1 MRKRGLISV
10 LILSLLLSS
19 IIPHKIQAVT
29 EQAKT
34 AKISDNYVEG
44 EAIVTLNASSETGLA
59 KEGTAS
65 FDSDIEVE
73 NSWDFGPVK
82 KKKGKNLYLSEVHS
96 DTYSTKELIEKLKK
110 QDNVVAAEPNY
121 YRYKLSTSND
131 TYADEQWYLDGTG
144 SYQTTSSGIQYKN
157 RIQTSNDSDT
167 IVAVVD
173 TGIDYTH
180 EDLTAHMWK
189 NPYGQSELPG
199 TYGYDFGD
207 YDSNPMDE
215 DEDGHG
221 THCAG
226 VISAVSDN
234 NKGIRGISNAKLMAL
249 KIFDSSGTSSDSAI
263 IAAFNYI
270 YKAQTLGA
278 NIAAINCSWG
288 GGGSS
293 PTSMKTLIDQIGKN
307 GSLFLFAA
315 GNDGEDHDSGTL
327 QNDCPYDLNSPYVI
341 TVGASTQSDK
351 KASFSDYGKKTVH
364 LFAPGQN
371 IFSTINAGVFYPS
384 VYTDVEKKARCS
396 YFTSFSA
403 NDATLY
409 YPSEIGKS
417 NGSILYNEKK
427 YSAEDS
433 HNQAGSG
440 SYCISIDAVRSSST
454 LALYMDIGDMNLTHG
469 TYQVSYDM
477 GIEQDG
483 EISWTHYSTQAY
495 FINSS
500 NTIYAQIVYL
510 KGTFTSVHKIY
521 FDNIGFSTA
530 NPTDALYIKYN
541 SMNGTSMAAPQISAA
556 AALLAAEYPKDSAV
570 ERRNRLLHCVRE
582 VSGLS
587 SYCMTG
593 GILDLSKISKASSN
607 LPACLQTAT
616 QTNTSASATQS
627 TNTVTATKKTAAK
640 LVTKITLNKKKA
652 KLRYK
657 KKLKLNATVK
667 PKNAANKKVKWYVS
681 NKKYAKVTQKG
692 VVRAKKKGIGHTV
705 KVYAKAKD
713 KSKKKAYCKV
723 CIYK

>member
-19 IIPHKIQAVT
+19 TIPHKIQAVT

-34 AKISDNYVEG
+34 AKTSDNYVEG

-73 NSWDFGPVK
+73 NSWDFGPAK

-121 YRYKLSTSND
+121 YRYKLATTND

-144 SYQTTSSGIQYKN
+144 AYQTTSSGIQYKN

-180 EDLTAHMWK
+180 EDLAAHMWK
-189 NPYGQSELPG
+189 NPYDQLELPG

-207 YDSNPMDE
+207 YDSDPMDE

-234 NKGIRGISNAKLMAL
+234 NKGICGISNAKLMAL
-249 KIFDSSGTSSDSAI
+249 KVFNSAGTSYDSAI

-288 GGGSS
+288 GGGGSS
-293 PTSMKTLIDQIGKN
+293 TSMKTLINQIGQN

-315 GNDGEDHDSGTL
+315 GNEGEDHDNAISDG
-327 QNDCPYDLNSPYVI
+327 CPYDLDSPYVV
-341 TVGASTQSDK
+341 TVGASTQTDK
-351 KASFSDYGKKTVH
+351 KASFSDYGNKTVH
-364 LFAPGQN
+364 LFAPGRN
-371 IFSTINAGVFYPS
+371 IFSTINSGIFYPS
-384 VYTDVEKKARCS
+384 VYTDSMRSSRCS
-396 YFTSFSA
+396 YFTSFNS
-403 NDATLY
+403 NDTVLY
-409 YPSEIGKS
+409 HPSEIGES
-417 NGSILYNEKK
+417 
-427 YSAEDS
+427 D
-433 HNQAGSG
+433 GSG
-440 SYCISIDAVRSSST
+440 SYCISIDAARSSAT
-454 LALYMDIGDMNLTHG
+454 LTLYMDIDGMNLADG
-469 TYQVSYDM
+469 TYHQVSYDT
-477 GIEQDG
+477 GIEGNG
-483 EISWTHYSTQAY
+483 EISWSHYSSKLY
-495 FINSS
+495 FIKRN
-500 NTIYAQIVYL
+500 NTTYAEIVSL
-510 KGTFTSVHKIY
+510 TGNFTSVHKIY
-521 FDNIGFSTA
+521 IDNIGISKA
-530 NPTDALYIKYN
+530 NPTNALYIKYN
-541 SMNGTSMAAPQISAA
+541 SMSGTSMAAPQVSAA
-556 AALLAAEYPKDSAV
+556 TALLAAAYPNDSAV
-570 ERRNRLLHCVRE
+570 QRRNRLLNCVRE

-593 GILDLSKISKASSN
+593 GILDLSKISSASSG
-607 LPACLQTAT
+607 LPACLQTT
-616 QTNTSASATQS
+616 TKTNT
-627 TNTVTATKKTAAK
+627 TAAQGTSSTKKTTK

-657 KKLKLNATVK
+657 KKLKLKATVK
-667 PKNAANKKVKWYVS
+667 PKNATNKKVKWYVS

-723 CIYK
+723 RIYK

>member
-1 MRKRGLISV
+1 MRKRGLIPV

-19 IIPHKIQAVT
+19 IIPDKIQAVT
-29 EQAKT
+29 EQINT
-34 AKISDNYVEG
+34 APTSDRHVEG
-44 EAIVTLNASSETGLA
+44 EAIVTLNASSQTGLA
-59 KEGTAS
+59 KEGTTS

-96 DTYSTKELIEKLKK
+96 DTYSTKELIAKLKK

-131 TYADEQWYLDGTG
+131 TYTDEQWYLDGTG
-144 SYQTTSSGIQYKN
+144 SYRTSSSGIQYKN
-157 RIQTSNDSDT
+157 RIQTSKDSDT
-167 IVAVVD
+167 IVAIVD

-180 EDLTAHMWK
+180 EDLAAHMWK
-189 NPYGQSELPG
+189 NPYDQLELPG

-207 YDSNPMDE
+207 YDSDPMDE

-234 NKGIRGISNAKLMAL
+234 SKGIRGISNAKLMAL
-249 KIFDSSGTSSDSAI
+249 KVFNSAGTSYDSSI
-263 IAAFNYI
+263 IAALNYI

-293 PTSMKTLIDQIGKN
+293 STSMKTLVNQIGQN

-315 GNDGEDHDSGTL
+315 GNDGEDHDSAISDG
-327 QNDCPYDLNSPYVI
+327 CPYDLDSPYVVTI
-341 TVGASTQSDK
+341 GASTQTDK
-351 KASFSDYGKKTVH
+351 KASFSDYGNKTVD
-364 LFAPGQN
+364 LFAPGRN
-371 IFSTINAGVFYPS
+371 IFSTINSGIFYPS
-384 VYTDVEKKARCS
+384 VYTDSERNSRCS
-396 YFTSFSA
+396 YFTSFDS
-403 NDATLY
+403 NDAVLY
-409 YPSEIGKS
+409 HPSEIGKLD
-417 NGSILYNEKK
+417 GSILYNEKF

-440 SYCISIDAVRSSST
+440 SYCISIDAARSSAT
-454 LALYMDIGDMNLTHG
+454 LALYMDIDGMNLADG

-477 GIEQDG
+477 GIEGNG
-483 EISWTHYSTQAY
+483 EISWSHYSSKLY
-495 FINSS
+495 FIKRN
-500 NTIYAQIVYL
+500 NTIYAKIVSL
-510 KGTFTSVHKIY
+510 TGNFTPVHKIY
-521 FDNIGFSTA
+521 FDNIGISKA
-530 NPTDALYIKYN
+530 NPTNALYIKYN
-541 SMNGTSMAAPQISAA
+541 SMSGTSMAAPQVSAA
-556 AALLAAEYPKDSAV
+556 TALLATAYPNDSAV

-593 GILDLSKISKASSN
+593 GILDLSKISSASSS
-607 LPACLQTAT
+607 LPACLQTTT
-616 QTNTSASATQS
+616 QTNTTVAQS
-627 TNTVTATKKTAAK
+627 TSSTKKKTK

-657 KKLKLNATVK
+657 KKLKLKATVK
-667 PKNAANKKVKWYVS
+667 PKKATNKKVKWYVS

-723 CIYK
+723 RIYK

>member
-19 IIPHKIQAVT
+19 TIPHKIQAVT

-34 AKISDNYVEG
+34 AKTSDNYVEG

-73 NSWDFGPVK
+73 NSWDFGPAK

-121 YRYKLSTSND
+121 YRYKLATTND

-144 SYQTTSSGIQYKN
+144 AYQTTSSGIQYKN

-189 NPYGQSELPG
+189 NPYDQLELPG

-207 YDSNPMDE
+207 YDSDPMDE

-234 NKGIRGISNAKLMAL
+234 NKGICGISNAKLMAL
-249 KIFDSSGTSSDSAI
+249 KVFNSAGTSYDSAI

-293 PTSMKTLIDQIGKN
+293 STSMKTLINQIGQN

-315 GNDGEDHDSGTL
+315 GNDGEDHNNAISDG
-327 QNDCPYDLNSPYVI
+327 CPYDLDSPYVV
-341 TVGASTQSDK
+341 TVGASTQTDK
-351 KASFSDYGKKTVH
+351 KASFSDYGNKTVH
-364 LFAPGQN
+364 LFAPGRN
-371 IFSTINAGVFYPS
+371 IFSTINSDVFYPS
-384 VYTDVEKKARCS
+384 VYTDSMRSSRCS
-396 YFTSFSA
+396 YFTSFDS
-403 NDATLY
+403 NDAVLY
-409 YPSEIGKS
+409 HPSEIGKLD
-417 NGSILYNEKK
+417 GSILYNEKS

-433 HNQAGSG
+433 HNQA
-440 SYCISIDAVRSSST
+440 
-454 LALYMDIGDMNLTHG
+454 
-469 TYQVSYDM
+469 
-477 GIEQDG
+477 
-483 EISWTHYSTQAY
+483 
-495 FINSS
+495 
-500 NTIYAQIVYL
+500 
-510 KGTFTSVHKIY
+510 
-521 FDNIGFSTA
+521 
-530 NPTDALYIKYN
+530 
-541 SMNGTSMAAPQISAA
+541 A
-556 AALLAAEYPKDSAV
+556 AALTAFPLM
-570 ERRNRLLHCVRE
+570 LHE
-582 VSGLS
+582 V
-587 SYCMTG
+587 
-593 GILDLSKISKASSN
+593 
-607 LPACLQTAT
+607 LQLWHFTW
-616 QTNTSASATQS
+616 
-627 TNTVTATKKTAAK
+627 
-640 LVTKITLNKKKA
+640 I
-652 KLRYK
+652 
-657 KKLKLNATVK
+657 
-667 PKNAANKKVKWYVS
+667 
-681 NKKYAKVTQKG
+681 
-692 VVRAKKKGIGHTV
+692 
-705 KVYAKAKD
+705 
-713 KSKKKAYCKV
+713 
-723 CIYK
+723 

>member
-19 IIPHKIQAVT
+19 TIPHKIQAVT

-34 AKISDNYVEG
+34 AKTSDNYVEG

-73 NSWDFGPVK
+73 NSWDFGPAK

-121 YRYKLSTSND
+121 YRYKLATTND

-144 SYQTTSSGIQYKN
+144 AYQTTSSGIQYKN

-189 NPYGQSELPG
+189 NPYDQLELPG

-207 YDSNPMDE
+207 YDSDPMDE

-234 NKGIRGISNAKLMAL
+234 NKGICGISNAKLMAL
-249 KIFDSSGTSSDSAI
+249 KVFNSAGTSYDSAI

-293 PTSMKTLIDQIGKN
+293 STSMKTLINQIGQN

-315 GNDGEDHDSGTL
+315 GNDGEDHNNAISDG
-327 QNDCPYDLNSPYVI
+327 CPYDLDSPYVV
-341 TVGASTQSDK
+341 TVGASTQTDK
-351 KASFSDYGKKTVH
+351 KASFSDYGNKTVH
-364 LFAPGQN
+364 LFAPGRN
-371 IFSTINAGVFYPS
+371 IFSTINSDVFYPS
-384 VYTDVEKKARCS
+384 VYTDSMRSSRCS
-396 YFTSFSA
+396 YFTSFDS
-403 NDATLY
+403 NDAVLY
-409 YPSEIGKS
+409 HPSEIGKLD
-417 NGSILYNEKK
+417 GSILYNEKS

-440 SYCISIDAVRSSST
+440 SYCISIDAARSSAT
-454 LALYMDIGDMNLTHG
+454 LALYMDIDDMSLADG

-477 GIEQDG
+477 GIEENG
-483 EISWTHYSTQAY
+483 EISWSHYSSKLY
-495 FINSS
+495 FIKRN
-500 NTIYAQIVYL
+500 NTIYAEIVSL
-510 KGTFTSVHKIY
+510 TGNFTSVHKIY
-521 FDNIGFSTA
+521 FDNIGISKA
-530 NPTDALYIKYN
+530 NPTNALYIKYN
-541 SMNGTSMAAPQISAA
+541 SMSGTSMAAPQVSAA
-556 AALLAAEYPKDSAV
+556 TALLAAAYPNDSAV
-570 ERRNRLLHCVRE
+570 QRRNRLLNCVRE

-593 GILDLSKISKASSN
+593 GILDLSKISSASSG
-607 LPACLQTAT
+607 LPACLQTT
-616 QTNTSASATQS
+616 TKTNT
-627 TNTVTATKKTAAK
+627 TAAQGTSSTKKT
-640 LVTKITLNKKKA
+640 T
-652 KLRYK
+652 
-657 KKLKLNATVK
+657 
-667 PKNAANKKVKWYVS
+667 NKKVKWYVS

-723 CIYK
+723 RIYK